1 MESIIAYTENS
12 TICRTQQ
19 LLEYFGEENNYKCG
33 QCDVCVERNKL
44 DISDLEFEKIKK
56 YLQNILSEKAM
67 ISSEII
73 NPITDV
79 REEKVLK
86 VLQWLLDN
94 GKIKLTENKYS
105 WIG

>member
-1 MESIIAYTENS
+1 
-12 TICRTQQ
+12 
-19 LLEYFGEENNYKCG
+19 
-33 QCDVCVERNKL
+33 
-44 DISDLEFEKIKK
+44 LEFEEIKK

-73 NPITDV
+73 NIITDV

-105 WIG
+105 WIV